1 MFGFGTNTYN
11 NDVDWNASK
20 GKELQQFKAKVSPEK
35 FKEANE
41 LYNTKVNEKVVKL
54 LEDDRYKKLS
64 DDDKLKTLTKLKNS
78 VKAETYKKYNFVYK
92 AEKAKGNPV
101 VDTLAK

>member
-1 MFGFGTNTYN
+1 MIQAKNLL
-11 NDVDWNASK
+11 DVP
-20 GKELQQFKAKVSPEK
+20 PEK